1 MTFFFSS
8 CWADPGRVI
17 AMSAASSVEHS
28 ARPRPKFVRMFH
40 SQVPKDGKLRLIV
53 CFFDGAIRQYRNR
66 IVNVKTPL
74 RRMPQPGSANRSA

>member
-1 MTFFFSS
+1 
-8 CWADPGRVI
+8 
-17 AMSAASSVEHS
+17 
-28 ARPRPKFVRMFH
+28 MFH